1 MTRELIKNNPN
12 SLLLSDKYSPQ
23 ACNQNVCV
31 SERVCKREL
40 PPKRLDRN
48 QQEES

>member
-1 MTRELIKNNPN
+1 MTRELIKNNPD

-31 SERVCKREL
+31 CVSVCEWESVWERTA
-40 PPKRLDRN
+40 P
-48 QQEES
+48 